1 MTFKLIDSEGQS
13 YESETPGTLGGHRG
27 NRVYGSLDCEGAK
40 RWIEK
45 GHYVSQRVF
54 FADEETAIAAGYR
67 PCANCMPE
75 SYARWKQ
82 RATLYSEYDSPV
94 GPLLLSGDADALT
107 GLGFKRGR
115 GVPAG
120 WVRDDAR
127 FARRARP
134 SSTSTSRASGP
145 TSTSR
150 CGSRARSSTGASGRS
165 SRGSRTGRPRP
176 TARSPSGSAS
186 PGRARAVGAANG
198 RNPIAIVVPCH
209 RVIGAGGKLTG
220 YGGGLERK
228 RELLVLEGALL
239 RCVAWRRARRRARP
253 HGP

>member
-1 MTFKLIDSEGQS
+1 MTFKLIDSEGQP
-13 YESETPGTLGGHRG
+13 YVSETPGTLGGHRG
-27 NRVYGSLDCEGAK
+27 NRVYGSLDCDGAK

-54 FADEETAIAAGYR
+54 FADEDTAIAAGYR
-67 PCANCMPE
+67 PCANCMPD
-75 SYARWKQ
+75 SYARWKE

-94 GPLLLSGDADALT
+94 GQLLLSGDADVLT

-115 GVPAG
+115 RAPAG
-120 WVRDDAR
+120 WVRDDER
-127 FARRARP
+127 FAGERTEFDFPMRLEGPQFDRRVWQELEAIPYGTTTTYGEIAERI
-134 SSTSTSRASGP
+134 GK
-145 TSTSR
+145 
-150 CGSRARSSTGASGRS
+150 
-165 SRGSRTGRPRP
+165 
-176 TARSPSGSAS
+176 

-239 RCVAWRRARRRARP
+239 PV
-253 HGP
+253 

>member
-1 MTFKLIDSEGQS
+1 MTFKLIDSEGQA
-13 YESETPGTLGGHRG
+13 YETETPGTLGGHRG

-40 RWIEK
+40 RWIAK

-82 RATLYSEYDSPV
+82 RATLFSEYDSPV
-94 GPLLLSGDADALT
+94 GPLLLSGDADRLT

-115 GVPAG
+115 APAE

-127 FARRARP
+127 FEPERAQLDEYFAGERTEFDFP
-134 SSTSTSRASGP
+134 MRLE
-145 TSTSR
+145 
-150 CGSRARSSTGASGRS
+150 GAQFDRLVWKQLEAIPYGTTTTYGEIAERIGR
-165 SRGSRTGRPRP
+165 
-176 TARSPSGSAS
+176 

-239 RCVAWRRARRRARP
+239 PV
-253 HGP
+253 

>member
-1 MTFKLIDSEGQS
+1 MTFKLIDSGGQP

-54 FADEETAIAAGYR
+54 FADERTAVAAGYR

-75 SYARWKQ
+75 SYARWKA
-82 RATLYSEYDSPV
+82 RPTLYSEHDSPV

-107 GLGFKRGR
+107 GLGFKRGAA
-115 GVPAG
+115 PSG

-127 FARRARP
+127 FTRERAQLDEYFAGERTDFDFP
-134 SSTSTSRASGP
+134 VRLDGP
-145 TSTSR
+145 QFDKLVWKELEAIPYGT
-150 CGSRARSSTGASGRS
+150 
-165 SRGSRTGRPRP
+165 
-176 TARSPSGSAS
+176 TATYGEIAERIGK

-239 RCVAWRRARRRARP
+239 AV
-253 HGP
+253 